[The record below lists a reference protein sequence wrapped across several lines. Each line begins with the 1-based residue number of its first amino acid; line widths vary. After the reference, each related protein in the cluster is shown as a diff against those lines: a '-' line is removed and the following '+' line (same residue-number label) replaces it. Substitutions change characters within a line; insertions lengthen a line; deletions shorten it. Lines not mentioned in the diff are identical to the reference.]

1 MNRDEI
7 FERVVKSA
15 DDFGAG
21 NPQQFQQF
29 GTLLAKCRHEE
40 IFYGLLKVFVDCPHD
55 SKLFSRQE
63 LAGRLLIKMK
73 PYYKFDLHT
82 TIKSVLPNYNP
93 SIEQLPYYFVVMY
106 GLDTVLKAFDV
117 IESEPLSEREKACI
131 TTMRWWLEKLKFHV
145 SV

>member
-40 IFYGLLKVFVDCPHD
+40 IFYGLLKVFVGLTFASSATSTQPIIVQFLN
-55 SKLFSRQE
+55 SVITGFLFTLLWVIAPYASSYTP
-63 LAGRLLIKMK
+63 RLFHRKIAR
-73 PYYKFDLHT
+73 
-82 TIKSVLPNYNP
+82 
-93 SIEQLPYYFVVMY
+93 SI
-106 GLDTVLKAFDV
+106 
-117 IESEPLSEREKACI
+117 
-131 TTMRWWLEKLKFHV
+131 
-145 SV
+145 